1 MPVTKQQALD
11 YHFGTHPGKIEVT
24 PTKPCRTQHD
34 LSLAYTPGV
43 AIPCLEIQANPH
55 DAYKYTGR
63 GNLVAVVTNGTAV
76 LGLGDIGALAG
87 KPVMEG
93 KAVLFKRFA
102 DVNVFDI
109 EVNSHDPEDV
119 IKVCQ
124 LLEPT
129 FGAINLEDIKAPECF
144 YIEETLKKTMKIPVF
159 HDDQHGTAI
168 ISGAALLNALE
179 VAGKDIGK
187 VRVVVNGAGAAGFAC
202 AEHYVRLGV
211 KRENV
216 ILCDT
221 KGVIYKGRTQGMNP
235 YKERFAIDTSLR
247 TLAEAME
254 KADVFLGLSVKGAIT
269 PDMVRSMAPRPI
281 VFAMANP
288 DPEIGYPE
296 AKASRDDV
304 IIATGRSDYPNQV
317 NNVLGFPFIFRGAL
331 DVRAT
336 VINEEMKLAATRAL
350 ADLAK
355 EDVPDSVCRAYG
367 VARLEFGA
375 DYLIPKPFDPRV
387 LVWESAAVA
396 QAAMETGVAQEHV
409 NIAEYREQLERH
421 LGKAHEISRMMIQRA
436 VQAKPKHVV
445 FPEGD
450 NEKILRACHSILEEK
465 IATPILLGNDATI
478 HAKIAEL
485 GVDLEGAEIV
495 DPTASA
501 LRESYIQELYRLR
514 QRRGVTLTE
523 ARTLMDDRNIF
534 ASMMVHMEDADAL
547 VAGVTQHFP
556 ETIRPALQIIRV
568 REGLHKVAGCYPMVT
583 LKGELYFLADTS
595 VNVDPSAED
604 LVEIALCTAQEA
616 RRFDVVPRV
625 AMLSFSSFGSAK
637 HPSCDK
643 IRKAVELLH
652 IADPTLIVDGEIMAD
667 AAVSPEMLEQTYP
680 FSSLKGGANVLIFP
694 DLASANIG
702 YKLLKTIGGA
712 ETLGPILMGMSRPV
726 HLLARGAEVEEIV
739 SVVAIAVVDARETD
753 PVPAIPE
760 FEESGVPAD

>member
-1 MPVTKQQALD
+1 MAVTKQQALD
-11 YHFGTHPGKIEVT
+11 YHFGTHPGKIEIT
-24 PTKPCRTQHD
+24 PTKPCRTQRD

-43 AIPCLEIQANPH
+43 ADPCLEIQKNPH
-55 DAYKYTGR
+55 DAYKYTAR

-102 DVNVFDI
+102 NVDVFDI
-109 EVNSHDPEDV
+109 EINSHDPDEI

-168 ISGAALLNALE
+168 ISGAALLNGLE
-179 VAGKDIGK
+179 VVGKDISK
-187 VRVVVNGAGAAGFAC
+187 IRVVVNGAGAAGFAC

-221 KGVIYKGRTQGMNP
+221 KGVVYQGRTQGMNP
-235 YKERFAIDTSLR
+235 YKQRFAVDTKLR
-247 TLAEAME
+247 TLAEVME
-254 KADVFLGLSVKGAIT
+254 GADVFLGLSVKGAIT
-269 PDMVRSMAPRPI
+269 PKMVCSMAARPI

-288 DPEIGYPE
+288 DPEITYEE
-296 AKASRDDV
+296 AKACRDDV

-336 VINEEMKLAATRAL
+336 TINEEMKLAATRAL
-350 ADLAK
+350 ANLAK

-367 VARLEFGA
+367 VARLKFGP

-387 LVWESAAVA
+387 LVWESSAVA
-396 QAAMETGVAQEHV
+396 QAAMETGVAQEPI
-409 NIAEYREQLERH
+409 NIEVYREQLERH
-421 LGKAHEISRMMIQRA
+421 QGKAHEISRMMIHKA
-436 VQAKPKHVV
+436 QARPKTVV

-450 NEKILRACHSILEEK
+450 NEKILRACHTILDEK
-465 IATPILLGNDATI
+465 IATPILIGKGATI
-478 HAKIAEL
+478 RAKIAEL
-485 GVDLEGAEIV
+485 GIDLGKAKIV
-495 DPTASA
+495 DPAESP
-501 LRESYIQELYRLR
+501 LRESYIAELFRLR
-514 QRRGVTLTE
+514 QRRGVTLSE
-523 ARTLMDDRNIF
+523 ARTLIDERNIF
-534 ASMMVHMEDADAL
+534 ASMMLHMGDADAL
-547 VAGVTQHFP
+547 VSGVTQHFP
-556 ETIRPALQIIRV
+556 DTIRPALQIVRM

-583 LKGELYFLADTS
+583 RKGELFFLADTS
-595 VNVDPSAED
+595 VNVDPTAED
-604 LVEIALCTAQEA
+604 LVEIALCVAEEA
-616 RRFDVVPRV
+616 RRFNVVPRV
-625 AMLSFSSFGSAK
+625 AMLSFSSFGSAQ
-637 HPSCDK
+637 HPFCEK
-643 IRKAVELLH
+643 VRKAVELLH
-652 IADPTLIVDGEIMAD
+652 KADPTLIVDGEIMAD

-680 FSSLKGGANVLIFP
+680 FSTLKGGANVLIFP
-694 DLASANIG
+694 NLESANIA
-702 YKLLKTIGGA
+702 YKLLMTIGEA
-712 ETLGPILMGMSRPV
+712 TTLGPVLMGMARPV

-739 SVVAIAVVDARETD
+739 NVVAIAVVDARDGE
-753 PVPAIPE
+753 PATRTAEIAK
-760 FEESGVPAD
+760 SVVQAD